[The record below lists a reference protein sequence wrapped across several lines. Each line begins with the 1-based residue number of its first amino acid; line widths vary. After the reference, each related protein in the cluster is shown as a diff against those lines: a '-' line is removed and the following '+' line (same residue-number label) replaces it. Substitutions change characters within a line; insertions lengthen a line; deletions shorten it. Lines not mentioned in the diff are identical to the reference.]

1 MKPCSKPYLTTATAV
16 AALVSVAAGATGA
29 AADDQT
35 VLRFSNWLPP
45 THHVVTEMVTPW
57 AEAVEEA
64 TEGRVTV
71 EIVSALGD
79 PPSHYDLVANGV
91 ADLAFGVHGYT
102 PERFKLTEIGELP
115 FTSNDAVVNS
125 LAYWRT
131 YEEFMMDAGEH
142 DDVVLLGLWTNGP
155 YQLFTN
161 DTTLTSIDAVDG
173 KRIRVPGAVVEQ
185 ITQALDM
192 TPISSPLTEAYEQ
205 VARGVIDGMFQQ
217 LETVVAFNMTEHMPM
232 GSIAPGGFAHSSQ
245 FMVMNRDSF
254 DSLSEADQE
263 AIMEL
268 SGEAMALRFAEVWQ
282 EYEENAIAALE
293 EEGATLHQI
302 DDEVLSEL
310 QDLLAFVTENWV
322 EAAEERDVDGQAAL
336 DFYHDQLAAVAEERD
351 VSAD

>member
-1 MKPCSKPYLTTATAV
+1 MRPNPKTALTTATAV
-16 AALVSVAAGATGA
+16 AALLSVAAGGTTAS
-29 AADDQT
+29 ADDQT

-45 THHVVTEMVTPW
+45 THHVITEMVTPW

-115 FTSNDAVVNS
+115 FTSNNAIVNS
-125 LAYWRT
+125 LAFWRT
-131 YEEFMMDAGEH
+131 YEEFLMEAGEH

-161 DTTLTSIDAVDG
+161 DTVLTSVDAVEG

-185 ITQALDM
+185 ITRALDM

-245 FMVMNRDSF
+245 FMVMNRNAF
-254 DSLSEADQE
+254 DGLSESDQA
-263 AIMEL
+263 AIMDL

-282 EYEENAIAALE
+282 AYEEDAIATLE
-293 EEGATLHQI
+293 EEGATLQEL
-302 DDEVLSEL
+302 DDAVLEDL
-310 QDLLAFVTENWV
+310 HELLAFITDDWV
-322 EAAEERDVDGQAAL
+322 EAADNRGVDGMGAL
-336 DFYHDQLAAVAEERD
+336 EYYHEQLRAETQERGL
-351 VSAD
+351 ADN

>member
-1 MKPCSKPYLTTATAV
+1 MATAV
-16 AALVSVAAGATGA
+16 AALMSAATSAS
-29 AADDQT
+29 ADDQT

-64 TEGRVTV
+64 TEGRVSV

-79 PPSHYDLVANGV
+79 PPSHYDLVVNGV

-115 FTSNDAVVNS
+115 FTSNNAIVNS

-161 DTTLTSIDAVDG
+161 DTILTSVDAVDG

-185 ITQALDM
+185 ITRALDM

-232 GSIAPGGFAHSSQ
+232 GSIVPGGFAHSSQ
-245 FMVMNRDSF
+245 FMVMNRNAF
-254 DSLSEADQE
+254 DGLSDADQA
-263 AIMEL
+263 AIMDL

-282 EYEENAIAALE
+282 AYEEDAIASIE
-293 EEGATLHQI
+293 DEGATMHEVDGDVL
-302 DDEVLSEL
+302 DELR
-310 QDLLAFVTENWV
+310 DLLAFVTEDWI
-322 EAAEERDVDGQAAL
+322 EAAEQRGVDGSAAL
-336 DFYHDQLAAVAEERD
+336 DFYHEQLTAVAEEHD
-351 VSAD
+351 LPAN